1 MRGIAILIFS
11 LLFKFISAQNAAEAT
26 FRSPLD
32 VPLIVT
38 AGFGEIRPDHFH
50 SGTDFSTY
58 GKNQPV
64 KAAGS
69 GYVSRIKISEFG
81 YGNALYI
88 NHPNGL
94 TTVYA
99 HLSKF
104 NEALGSYASRIQ
116 ESGREYEIDIL
127 TDSTE
132 FRVMKGD
139 LIGYSGNSGSSS
151 APHLHFEV
159 RDQAFQNTLNPLLFG
174 FPAND
179 FTAPDIRS
187 VSILPLRNYGRVNNV
202 AEDVHLPLMV
212 NKKTRKKSISPKTK
226 IPLVSGW
233 VGFGFQGG
241 DVIGKTRNLS
251 GIYQVRLEVDS
262 QLIFDARFDEFSF
275 DETRCVNAYM
285 NYPAK
290 KKSGRKIQ
298 QCIVPANNMIGIY
311 KSHLNRGYFYFDQH
325 RLYDIKYTLTDVS
338 GNKTVFSLKV
348 KGSPPNWNIS
358 VETPDEQRPEVIPGS
373 ARTLSIDGF
382 EATFDPES
390 LFDTSKIK
398 LSSRPVAHSYSNVY
412 ELGSIY
418 IPVNQAIQ
426 VRILAGL
433 MPDSLKS
440 KLLIVRR
447 QGNSQ
452 DALPTNWD
460 DDWLEAPTKEF
471 GDFLV
476 VADTTAPVISYV
488 SAKTKYKVVKKGKS
502 KVKVPVTPPGPS
514 KPEGT
519 IHFRIYDS
527 LSGIA
532 SMQAYLNNN
541 WILLEPGAGK
551 NEWQYSFAEDLPAG
565 VYNLKIQATDRGGN
579 ARNFELGM
587 EKPQPAPESPSN
599 P

>member
-1 MRGIAILIFS
+1 M
-11 LLFKFISAQNAAEAT
+11 
-26 FRSPLD
+26 D
-32 VPLIVT
+32 VPLVVT

-50 SGTDFSTY
+50 SGIDFSTY
-58 GKNQPV
+58 GKNQPI
-64 KAAGS
+64 KAAES
-69 GYVSRIKISEFG
+69 GYVSRIRISEFG

-104 NEALGSYASRIQ
+104 NEVLGGYASQIQ

-127 TDSTE
+127 PDSLE
-132 FRVMKGD
+132 FPVTKGD
-139 LIGYSGNSGSSS
+139 LIAYSGNSGSSS

-159 RDQAFQNTLNPLLFG
+159 RDQLFQNILNPLLFG

-179 FTAPDIRS
+179 FTPPDIRS
-187 VSILPLRNYGRVNNV
+187 VSILPLKNYGRVNNV
-202 AEDVHLPLMV
+202 PADIHLPLIV
-212 NKKTRKKSISPKTK
+212 NQKTRKKSISPKTK
-226 IPLVSGW
+226 TPVVSGW

-251 GIYQVRLEVDS
+251 AIYQVRLEVDS
-262 QLIFDARFDEFSF
+262 QMVFDVRFDEFSF

-298 QCIVPANNMIGIY
+298 QCVVPANNMIGIY
-311 KSHLNRGYFYFDQH
+311 KSHINRGYFYFDQE
-325 RLYDIKYTLTDVS
+325 RLYDIKYILTDVS

-348 KGSPPNWNIS
+348 KGSTPNWSIPA
-358 VETPDEQRPEVIPGS
+358 ETLDEQRPEVIPGS

-382 EATFDPES
+382 EATFDAES
-390 LFDTSKIK
+390 LFDTTKIK
-398 LSSRPVAHSYSNVY
+398 LSSRPVSNAYSNLY
-412 ELGSIY
+412 ELGSVY

-433 MPDSLKS
+433 IPDSLKP

-452 DALPTNWD
+452 DALRSNWD
-460 DDWLEAPTKEF
+460 GDWLEAPTKEF

-476 VADTTAPVISYV
+476 VADTSAPVISYV
-488 SAKTKYKVVKKGKS
+488 AAKTKYKVVKKGKK
-502 KVKVPVTPPGPS
+502 KVKVPITPPGPPN
-514 KPEGT
+514 PEGT

-527 LSGIA
+527 LSGIG
-532 SMQAYLNNN
+532 SMQAYLNNR

-551 NEWQYSFAEDLPAG
+551 NEWQYKFPENLLPG
-565 VYNLKIQATDRGGN
+565 TYTFTIQATDRGGN
-579 ARNFELGM
+579 PRNFELGM
-587 EKPQPAPESPSN
+587 EKRAPAPESPSN